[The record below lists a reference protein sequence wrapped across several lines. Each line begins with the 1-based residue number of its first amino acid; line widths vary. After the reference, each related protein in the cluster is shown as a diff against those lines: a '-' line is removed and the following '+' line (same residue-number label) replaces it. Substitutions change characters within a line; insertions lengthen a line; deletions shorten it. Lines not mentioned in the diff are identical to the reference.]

1 VHFRVKTLH
10 FFGLYFSSGNVIL
23 MQPFKIGERQHTA
36 FREDAERRYVAS
48 VADFL
53 KENVPEAAKDKPE
66 ALRAFVAAMVKRA
79 KEYGMATKRDAAVY
93 VTTSYLL
100 GENFED
106 DFEVARQVLDS
117 SLPSPD
123 KAEWLQQ
130 ATVLLLLNAGERK
143 QD

>member
-1 VHFRVKTLH
+1 
-10 FFGLYFSSGNVIL
+10 

-53 KENVPEAAKDKPE
+53 RKNVAEAIKDEPE
-66 ALRAFVAAMVKRA
+66 ALLAFVAAMVKKARD
-79 KEYGMATKRDAAVY
+79 YRMATRRDVAVY

-106 DFEVARQVLDS
+106 HFEVARQVLDS
-117 SLPSPD
+117 SLPSSD

-130 ATVLLLLNAGERK
+130 ATVLLLLNADERK
-143 QD
+143 QS